1 MKEGQEGFAFYSK
14 LLLES
19 LEKVSLQVDDIKNH
33 YAALD
38 KTVSLLQQAYEAN
51 LGTSKQAFTDLMTQV
66 SRITAIVEE
75 LSCRE
80 HSEKI
85 QDFQD
90 RISTLEG
97 QITPSKWANKFIG
110 DFFQKTGWM
119 FGAIIVGSIGYV
131 VYLVAVKVLK

>member
-1 MKEGQEGFAFYSK
+1 VKDGQEEFTFYSK

-19 LEKVSLQVDDIKNH
+19 LDKVSLQVDDLKNH

-51 LGTSKQAFTDLMTQV
+51 LGASKQAFTDLMTQV

-80 HSEKI
+80 HSDKI
-85 QDFQD
+85 GDFQD
-90 RISTLEG
+90 RISALEG
-97 QITPSKWANKFIG
+97 QILPSKWATRFIG
-110 DFFQKTGWM
+110 DFFQKTGWI
-119 FGAIIVGSIGYV
+119 FGAFIVGSLGYV
-131 VYLVAVKVLK
+131 IYLVAVKVLK